1 MFFSAAAITD
11 NALLTPC
18 KDQADSFT
26 LATKLPCVVVSLS
39 ASRAPQRQLVLQVLR
54 PRDGIYSC
62 DAYDSPSKLNADG
75 KRPHQILMDLGKS
88 MERLLTLDE
97 KTFTRLLLHR
107 KVIDETVDPWA
118 ESAYNY
124 MVTKDGAI
132 LRSQL
137 DCAIKVCTMAVP
149 TCCCCIY
156 VSCISA

>member
-1 MFFSAAAITD
+1 
-11 NALLTPC
+11 
-18 KDQADSFT
+18 
-26 LATKLPCVVVSLS
+26 
-39 ASRAPQRQLVLQVLR
+39 
-54 PRDGIYSC
+54 
-62 DAYDSPSKLNADG
+62 
-75 KRPHQILMDLGKS
+75 MDLGKS